1 MVVTSHTHSPEGKA
15 AAGGGGGGGFSGG
28 DGGGGGVTAPSFFT
42 AFTKD

>member
-15 AAGGGGGGGFSGG
+15 AAGGGGGGGFSGE
-28 DGGGGGVTAPSFFT
+28 DGGCGGVTAPSFT